1 MNNAIEENLKKI
13 HDISQLK
20 DSWNENSA
28 SSFKDTLI
36 EKMKYLVLHLDIQP
50 EIFPTACD
58 SIQFEYEKENGEY
71 LEFELFDN
79 RLKVFTMDSN
89 GNDYSYDMGIDI
101 NEINEVIN
109 KFYKK

>member
-1 MNNAIEENLKKI
+1 MNNTVEENLKKI

-20 DSWNENSA
+20 DDWNGNGVSA
-28 SSFKDTLI
+28 FKDTLI
-36 EKMKYLVLHLDIQP
+36 EKIKYLVLHLDIQP

-79 RLKVFTMDSN
+79 RLKVFTMDSD
-89 GNDYSYDMGIDI
+89 GNDYSYNIDTDI
-101 NEINEVIN
+101 NKINEVIN